1 MKRILLLIG
10 LIITALTIQCADLN
24 QAMVKA
30 GLVDVATVNRDILVE
45 LMYGK
50 TDNFTGV
57 RLYDT
62 LTKAYLR
69 PEAAAALDKA
79 QKALSAKHPGYRL
92 KVYDASRPM
101 SVQRKM
107 YNVVRG
113 GAKARYVSNPR
124 NGGGLHNYGMAVDI
138 TIVDEKGDE
147 LPMGTKVDHLGRE
160 ANIDREAQLVR
171 NGVITATERANRKL
185 LREVMAAGGFRPLK
199 SEWWHF
205 NLCTR
210 AYAKS
215 HLKLLDF

>member
-1 MKRILLLIG
+1 M
-10 LIITALTIQCADLN
+10 QCSDLN
-24 QAMVKA
+24 RAMEKA
-30 GLVDVATVNRDILVE
+30 GLVDLTTVNPDILVD

-50 TDNFTGV
+50 SDNFTGV

-79 QKALSAKHPGYRL
+79 QKALSARHPGYRL

-101 SVQRKM
+101 SAQRKM
-107 YNVVRG
+107 YNAVRG
-113 GAKARYVSNPR
+113 TAKARYVSNPR

-138 TIVDEKGDE
+138 TIVDEKGQE

-160 ANIDREAQLVR
+160 ANVDREAQLVR
-171 NGVITATERANRKL
+171 TGVITAAERANRNL

-205 NLCTR
+205 NLCSR